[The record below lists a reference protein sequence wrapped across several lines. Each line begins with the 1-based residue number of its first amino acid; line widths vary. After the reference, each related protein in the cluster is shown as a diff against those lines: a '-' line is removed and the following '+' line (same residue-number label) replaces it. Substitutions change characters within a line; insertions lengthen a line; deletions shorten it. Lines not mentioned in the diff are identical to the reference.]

1 MTFIVSNASK
11 QRKIQTLWSTFFE
24 LMKTIN
30 EQDCDSDEID
40 VETKV
45 WVTLFS
51 SIYQS
56 KYVTPYTHAFAIAY
70 I

>member
-1 MTFIVSNASK
+1 
-11 QRKIQTLWSTFFE
+11 
-24 LMKTIN
+24 MKTIN
-30 EQDCDSDEID
+30 EQDCDPDEID
-40 VETKV
+40 VKTKA